1 MHALP
6 QNNVVLSATLP
17 TGMKTSSA
25 DCNSRECWLARMQLG
40 YERTPLGTRLATRSH
55 VGPLSVQKPLYPEGP
70 DVCHSLILH
79 PPGGIAG
86 NDLLEVDLAVGKS
99 AHALVTMPGA
109 TKWYRTLHEPAM
121 QRLHARIADEAILEW
136 LPPETIVFDRA
147 TARMET
153 SIELDGGTYLGWE
166 ILCLGRTHSGE
177 RYDAGSI
184 RQLTTISS
192 GGRLLWSERSHLH
205 GGSRLLAAAS
215 GLRGNAVSAIFIAAG
230 RKADAGI
237 LAQCRAVPLELPAR
251 SGITALPEVLV
262 ARYLGPSS
270 EQAKSY
276 FIALWRILR
285 PHFAGREAI
294 TPRIW
299 AT

>member
-1 MHALP
+1 
-6 QNNVVLSATLP
+6 
-17 TGMKTSSA
+17 
-25 DCNSRECWLARMQLG
+25 
-40 YERTPLGTRLATRSH
+40 
-55 VGPLSVQKPLYPEGP
+55 
-70 DVCHSLILH
+70 
-79 PPGGIAG
+79 
-86 NDLLEVDLAVGKS
+86 
-99 AHALVTMPGA
+99 MPGA

-205 GGSRLLAAAS
+205 GGSRLLTATA
-215 GLRGNAVSAIFIAAG
+215 GLRGHAVD
-230 RKADAGI
+230 RKSTR
-237 LAQCRAVPLELPAR
+237 LN
-251 SGITALPEVLV
+251 
-262 ARYLGPSS
+262 SS
-270 EQAKSY
+270 
-276 FIALWRILR
+276 
-285 PHFAGREAI
+285 H
-294 TPRIW
+294 T
-299 AT
+299 